1 MRQPPSIVERDSLSP
16 AGRCPWHILDIPDE
30 SGYLRTVDT
39 PRWKEVSM
47 KLAPSL
53 PRVGRIGVA
62 VSVMLGTVGFAGVLA
77 ALDQAGPAAASA
89 PSPTIYVADA
99 SLSTISSF
107 PLPSTGNVS
116 PSATTTSSALD
127 APYSESFDA
136 AGNLWVANYEG
147 ASLNEFTAAQL
158 AQGGAQTPAV
168 VLSSTANSLEGP
180 VGLAFNAAGDLWV
193 ADYDGSSLSMFTPAQ
208 LAATGSPVPT
218 LTMTSGTSTIDKP
231 EEIAFDPSGNLWV
244 TNNGARTFIEFTS
257 AQLAAGGS
265 PAPAVT
271 ISGSSLDSPE
281 GIAFDASGDAW
292 IGNDTAPTVLEF
304 TPAQLATT
312 GSPTPNVTIH
322 DDGSGSS
329 ISDVYDMEFD
339 STGQLWIANYEGGV
353 SGYSPAQLASSG
365 SPAPANKLI
374 GANTGF
380 ADPAGLALATP
391 PQAPTG
397 VTAALSGSTS
407 ATVTWNPLPG
417 PVLPT
422 DYFVTPVVNGVAQPT
437 IDTGSTATSFSYGL
451 HGEGPLSFTVSA
463 ANVFGTGPASA
474 ASNALNE
481 APGYWLVASDG
492 GIFAEGSAGF
502 HGSLGNIV
510 LNKPIVGMAATPSG
524 NGYWLVASDGGVF
537 TEGDAKF
544 YGSTGN
550 IHLNKPIVGM
560 ASTPDGKGYWL
571 VASDGG
577 IFSFGDAQFYG
588 SLGNI
593 VLNKPIVG
601 MASTPDG
608 GGYWLVASDGGVFS
622 KGNAVFHGS
631 QGATRLNQPIVGMAA
646 TPDGGGYWL
655 VASDGGIFTHGDA
668 NFYGSQG
675 ATKLNQPIVGMA
687 ATPDGGGYWL
697 VASDGGIFSHGD
709 ATFGG
714 SLGNIHLNKP
724 IVGMAG

>member
-1 MRQPPSIVERDSLSP
+1 VPFAAVTSRL
-16 AGRCPWHILDIPDE
+16 
-30 SGYLRTVDT
+30 
-39 PRWKEVSM
+39 
-47 KLAPSL
+47 
-53 PRVGRIGVA
+53 GRIGATVSLAVGAVA
-62 VSVMLGTVGFAGVLA
+62 LTGALTTLGSGSPVG
-77 ALDQAGPAAASA
+77 AST
-89 PSPTIYVADA
+89 PPPVIYVGNVGNG
-99 SLSTISSF
+99 TITSY
-107 PLPSTGNVS
+107 PLPSTGNVT
-116 PSATTTSSALD
+116 PSATNTSSSLNG
-127 APYSESFDA
+127 PYSETLD
-136 AGNLWVANYEG
+136 
-147 ASLNEFTAAQL
+147 
-158 AQGGAQTPAV
+158 
-168 VLSSTANSLEGP
+168 
-180 VGLAFNAAGDLWV
+180 AAGDLWV
-193 ADYDGSSLSMFTPAQ
+193 ANFGGGTLTEFSQAQLASSGAPTPIVTISSNGTSLETPEGLGFTPSGDLWVVDTHGNGLSMFTPAQ
-208 LAATGSPVPT
+208 LAASGTPTPTVAITGS
-218 LTMTSGTSTIDKP
+218 
-231 EEIAFDPSGNLWV
+231 AFDEPEGLAVTASGGLLVANYGDSNLLEYSASQLVASGSPTPAVTLAGSGLNGPFDVALDAGGNAWV
-244 TNNGARTFIEFTS
+244 CNYGSNTLVEYTA

-265 PAPAVT
+265 PT
-271 ISGSSLDSPE
+271 
-281 GIAFDASGDAW
+281 
-292 IGNDTAPTVLEF
+292 PTVSI
-304 TPAQLATT
+304 P
-312 GSPTPNVTIH
+312 
-322 DDGSGSS
+322 DDGTTTS
-329 ISDVYDMEFD
+329 IHQPYQLQFD
-339 STGQLWIANYEGGV
+339 STGHLWITNNNNSV
-353 SGYSPAQLASSG
+353 SGYASSQLVPPTAAVIPTYKIIG
-365 SPAPANKLI
+365 S
-374 GANTGF
+374 NTGL
-380 ADPAGLALATP
+380 DESNGLALATP

-417 PVLPT
+417 PVWAT
-422 DYFVTPVVNGVAQPT
+422 DYLVTPVVNGVTQPT

-608 GGYWLVASDGGVFS
+608 SGYWLVASDGGIFS
-622 KGNAVFHGS
+622 KGDAVFHGS
-631 QGATRLNQPIVGMAA
+631 QGATVLNQPIVGMAA

-668 NFYGSQG
+668 TFYGSQG
-675 ATKLNQPIVGMA
+675 ATRLNQPIVGMA

-714 SLGNIHLNKP
+714 SLGNIVLNKP